1 MIRNLKK
8 RVFYILF
15 LFLIHFGLKAQ
26 TTSSV
31 YNFNSG
37 DYPSGLV
44 RNNNGD
50 FYYTSGQQI
59 KKLTADGVVST
70 IVNSSNDYITGF
82 AIDSFDTIIYYS
94 YYTHSFQKVS
104 ADGTKSTFL
113 SGFNYAFNL
122 KFDRDGNL
130 YFTAYDNN
138 YNQSL
143 TKVTPDGTM
152 TSIVN
157 GNVNSFTFDYF
168 GNLYYSNYDSIHKVT
183 PGGSDSTYIS
193 ANYVNYFSCDLSGNL
208 YFADYDY
215 NSNSSSIKKV
225 TPNGDVQVYLTNDSN
240 LNYVQ
245 GLVSDPAGILYFV
258 NSSNSGALQLIK
270 VSLSCTQPSTPLAS
284 DQSFEDAA
292 TVANLIV
299 IGHNIKWY
307 DTSTGVN
314 ALVSDTALTSRTY
327 YVTQT
332 ENDCESNRVAVVVTI
347 NKLGLSKFGQKT
359 SDNTLKINKNG
370 AVNSTNF
377 VNRYGKGFIKQPDGL
392 TADTAAASAYEIKQA
407 YPASQDGL
415 YWLTNPNINGG
426 TPFQIYADMT
436 TDGGGW
442 TLILCN
448 NSNSGWNGSNAILRN
463 ETSPTINGQYS
474 IITYADYIKKS
485 ASGFQ
490 YMIEA
495 SNRGSWGGIWTAN
508 GAYSFVHT
516 SNDQTNITL
525 NTKFNSW
532 NYSDDG
538 IEQIMPWYSPNIV
551 GGVITTSSSP
561 NNTWFG
567 TLVSNGAFSPAPW
580 LNCCNQNPGIIWYW
594 VR

>member
-1 MIRNLKK
+1 M
-8 RVFYILF
+8 
-15 LFLIHFGLKAQ
+15 FLIHFGLKAQ

-37 DYPSGLV
+37 EYPSGLV

-50 FYYTSGQQI
+50 FYYNSGQQI
-59 KKLTADGVVST
+59 KKITADGVVST
-70 IVNSSNDYITGF
+70 IPNLNDYITGF
-82 AIDSFDTIIYYS
+82 AIDSSDNIIYYNYNS
-94 YYTHSFQKVS
+94 HSFQKVS
-104 ADGTKSTFL
+104 TDGTTSTFL
-113 SGFNYAFNL
+113 SGFYYAYNL

-130 YFTAYDNN
+130 YFSAYDNN

-168 GNLYYSNYDSIHKVT
+168 GNLYYSNYNSIHKIT
-183 PGGSDSTYIS
+183 PDGSDSTYIS
-193 ANYVNYFSCDLSGNL
+193 STNYADALSCDLSGNL
-208 YFADYDY
+208 YFLDY
-215 NSNSSSIKKV
+215 NSSPEIKKV
-225 TPNGDVQVYLTNDSN
+225 TPNGDVQVYLANDSN
-240 LNYVQ
+240 LGNPS
-245 GLVSDPAGILYFV
+245 GLISDSTGVLYCINFDY
-258 NSSNSGALQLIK
+258 NTYTAKLIK
-270 VSLSCTQPSTPLAS
+270 VSLSCTQPSTPIAN
-284 DQSFEDAA
+284 DQSFEDVA
-292 TVANLIV
+292 TVSNLMA
-299 IGHNIKWY
+299 IGANIKWY
-307 DTSTGVN
+307 ATSTAVN
-314 ALVSDTALTSRTY
+314 ALVSDTALTSGTY

-332 ENDCESNRVAVVVTI
+332 ENDCESNRVAVAVTL

-359 SDNTLKINKNG
+359 SDNALKINKNG

-392 TADTAAASAYEIKQA
+392 TADTAAGSAYEIKQA
-407 YPASQDGL
+407 YPTSQDGL

-463 ETSPTINGQYS
+463 ETSPTINGLYS
-474 IITYADYIKKS
+474 IIAYADYIKKS

-495 SNRGSWGGIWTAN
+495 TNRGSWGGIWTAN

-525 NTKFNSW
+525 STKFDSW

>member
-1 MIRNLKK
+1 MIRNPKK

-31 YNFNSG
+31 YDFNSG
-37 DYPSGLV
+37 EYPNGLV

-50 FYYTSGQQI
+50 FYYLLSNNQI
-59 KKLTADGVVST
+59 KKITSDGVVST
-70 IVNSSNDYITGF
+70 IVNSNDYITGF
-82 AIDSFDTIIYYS
+82 AIDSFDNIIYYN
-94 YYTHSFQKVS
+94 YNTKLFQKVS
-104 ADGTKSTFL
+104 ADGTTSTFV
-113 SGFNYAFNL
+113 SGFNVVVKL
-122 KFDRDGNL
+122 KFDIEGNL
-130 YFTAYDNN
+130 YFVAYDDN

-143 TKVTPDGTM
+143 NKVNTDGTM

-157 GNVNSFTFDYF
+157 GDVFSYTFDYF
-168 GNLYYSNYDSIHKVT
+168 GNLYYSNQNSIHKVT
-183 PGGSDSTYIS
+183 PEGSDSPYIS
-193 ANYVNYFSCDLSGNL
+193 TNFAESLSCDSSGNL
-208 YFADYDY
+208 YFADY
-215 NSNSSSIKKV
+215 NSSSTNIKKV
-225 TPNGDVQVYLTNDSN
+225 TPNGDVQVYLANDSN
-240 LNYVQ
+240 LVYVL
-245 GLVSDPAGILYFV
+245 GLVSDSNGVLYFI
-258 NSSNSGALQLIK
+258 NKDYNTSTNKLIK
-270 VSLSCTQPSTPLAS
+270 VSLSCTQPSTPIAN
-284 DQSFEDAA
+284 DQSFEDVA
-292 TVANLIV
+292 TVSNLGA
-299 IGHNIKWY
+299 IGDNIKWY
-307 DTSTGVN
+307 ATSTAVN
-314 ALVSDTALTSRTY
+314 ALVSDTALTSGTY

-332 ENDCESNRVAVVVTI
+332 VNDCESNRVPVIVTI
-347 NKLGLSKFGQKT
+347 NKFGLGRYGQITADT
-359 SDNTLKINKNG
+359 SLKVTKNG
-370 AVNSTNF
+370 AINAGASVNK
-377 VNRYGKGFIKQPDGL
+377 YGKSIGSNYPNGL
-392 TADTAAASAYEIKQA
+392 SATSAAASAYEIKQA
-407 YPASQDGL
+407 YPASPDGL

-463 ETSPTINGQYS
+463 ETSPTINGLYS
-474 IITYADYIKKS
+474 IIAYADYIKKS

-495 SNRGSWGGIWTAN
+495 TNRGSWGGIWTAN

-538 IEQIMPWYSPNIV
+538 MEQIMPWYSPNIV

-561 NNTWFG
+561 NNAWFG